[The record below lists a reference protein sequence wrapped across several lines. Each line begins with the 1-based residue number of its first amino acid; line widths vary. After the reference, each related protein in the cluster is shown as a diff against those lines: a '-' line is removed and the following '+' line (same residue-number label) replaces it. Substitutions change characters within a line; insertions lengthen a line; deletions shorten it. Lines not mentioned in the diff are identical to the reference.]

1 MYILPVLLLN
11 IPAVKYYV
19 GSEVSNALSEKT
31 GAEVSIGRIDLSM
44 LKRIIIDDIAMK
56 DLNGKEML
64 SAPRMSVKLNI
75 LDLIN
80 GKISISS
87 AQLFGLKA
95 NLYKKSASEKPN
107 FQFLIDAFASKDTTK
122 KSPTNLE
129 ISSLIIRRS
138 ELSYNQLDDTDSIKL
153 SPKHINIKDISAHII
168 LNTLTN
174 DSLNLNIKKI
184 SLNETHGLSIK
195 KLALKLIA
203 GKSGARLSDFTL
215 QLPNSQIE
223 LPEAVCS
230 YKLEN
235 GKILDNSLKFRSEPL
250 KAVLLPDD
258 IGAFTGQKHR
268 FDEPITVLLETEG
281 TDKEIKIK
289 TFDLQHADNLTIKA
303 TAEAAKTET
312 SWHWDARLRTLKT
325 SSEGIERI
333 LKNID
338 KDASLPAIVSNLGSI
353 SMQGTASGA
362 NSDFE
367 TNSRLLTESGQ
378 VSLHTTKIGNKISG
392 IISTEDLDLGKL
404 TGNADMGVF
413 KGNVSGETLLS
424 EGKPADS
431 KVIANIGSFIYK
443 GNEYADA
450 KLEAEYKQNKTV
462 KLIASANDENGD
474 IDIEALHNMA
484 GTTSTNFKITA
495 FGLNPGAIGI
505 TDKWQDSSFDFAL
518 QGNIQGKDFNNPQ
531 GELHL
536 DNLIMHSNEG
546 DYKLDN
552 LDLIV
557 KQKPGGMEGAKLT
570 SDFGQIG
577 IEGDFQYA
585 TLLNSL
591 KNIISNR
598 LPTLPGFENTA
609 KTNNK
614 INVSA
619 VINNSE
625 FAERLLGIPLE
636 LHEPAHLFA
645 ELDDSDKKIHINL
658 SAKHF
663 KYGGKTYQD
672 GFIYVTSPDNK
683 INATANLKMLSD
695 KGETSRYTINSRAE
709 NDQIKSN
716 IDFESHGRHTIK
728 GNLNAD
734 ARFFKDEKNRQT
746 ASIKVLPSEIITG
759 DTIWDV
765 SSSDIIYYKDHLEIG
780 SFSIRHQD
788 QHININGLAEKES
801 DDEIRLN
808 MKDVNV
814 SYILDLVN
822 FHSVEFAGLASGNVK
837 MKDLFSD
844 PTINASLNVKNFL
857 FETGSLG
864 TLAADAV
871 WNLEDGNINI
881 DALAKEDSTNHT
893 VIKGFV
899 SPKRKE
905 INLDVT
911 ANGSNLEFL
920 KNYCSSF
927 ASDINLRAH
936 GRLNVVG
943 PFKNIQLVGNAEAS
957 GSVRIKPLNTS
968 YTLEKVAVKLIPDD
982 MEFVNATIKDIYGHE
997 GVVNGH
1003 LRHQHLGRWTYD
1015 LRIDME
1021 NLLALD
1027 LRTFG
1032 EDTFYGTAYATG
1044 FCTIKG
1050 KSGRVDIDV
1059 NATPQEGSKIVYNAS
1074 SPDRINDGFI
1084 HWKDRNAP
1092 EKTASASSKD
1102 GKKEPE
1108 NKISSDLFLNL
1119 LIHCTPDATLQVL
1132 MDERSGDYIALN
1144 GDGNITA
1151 TYHDKGTFNMYGT
1164 YYVDHGTYRLTIQ
1177 DVLKREF
1184 DFKPGG
1190 SISFGGDAFDANLNL
1205 QAQYTLNSVP
1215 LSDINIG
1222 QSFTNNNI
1230 RVDCIMNISGTPG
1243 RPFVDFSLDMPTVAS
1258 DAKQMI
1264 MNVMNTHEEMN
1275 QQVLYLLA
1283 VGRFLNQENNSSSQ
1297 SQRQSQ
1303 TSLAMQS
1310 ILSGTISQQLS
1321 TMLENVI
1328 DNKQWNLGANIST
1341 GDEGFNNAEYEGLVS
1356 GRLFNN
1362 RLLFNGQFGYR
1373 DNPNATSSFIGD
1385 FDLRYLLVPTGSTA
1399 IRVYNQTNNKYF
1411 TKNTLNTQGVGL
1423 IIKKD
1428 FGGWRDF
1435 FRWRKNK
1442 KASPRSLTTPPQ

>member
-11 IPAVKYYV
+11 IPAVKSFV
-19 GSEVSNALSEKT
+19 GSEVSEVLKEKT
-31 GAEVSIGRIDLSM
+31 GAEVTIGQIDLGM
-44 LKRIIIDDIAMK
+44 LNRIIIDNVTIK
-56 DLNGKEML
+56 DLEGKEML
-64 SAPRMSVKLNI
+64 IAPRLSVKLNI
-75 LDLIN
+75 IDLIN

-122 KSPTNLE
+122 KSSTNLE

-138 ELSYNQLDDTDSIKL
+138 ELSFNQLDDKDNTKI

-184 SLNETHGLSIK
+184 ALNETHGLSIK
-195 KLALKLIA
+195 KLSLKLNA
-203 GKSGARLSDFTL
+203 GKSGAMLSNFTL

-223 LPEAVCS
+223 LPEAWCS
-230 YKLEN
+230 YKVEN
-235 GKILDNSLKFRSEPL
+235 GQIIENSLRFGSTPL
-250 KAVLLPDD
+250 KAELLLSD
-258 IGAFTGQKHR
+258 ISALTGLKYNSNQ
-268 FDEPITVLLETEG
+268 PITLFSEIEG
-281 TDKEIKIK
+281 TDKKATVKNLEV
-289 TFDLQHADNLTIKA
+289 QHADNLSLKV
-303 TAEAAKTET
+303 TAEAFKKGS
-312 SWHWDARLRTLKT
+312 SWHWDARLRNLKT
-325 SSEGIERI
+325 SSEGIGNI
-333 LKNID
+333 LKSID
-338 KDASLPAIVSNLGSI
+338 NNASLPAIAANLGNIFIKGEISGVDSDFKASSNL
-353 SMQGTASGA
+353 M
-362 NSDFE
+362 
-367 TNSRLLTESGQ
+367 TESGQ
-378 VSLHTTKIGNKISG
+378 VILHSTKNGNKISAG
-392 IISTEDLDLGKL
+392 IKTEDLNLGRL
-404 TGNADMGVF
+404 TGNADLGIFMGDA
-413 KGNVSGETLLS
+413 SGEALLSDGRPLNAKATVKVKSFTYKDNEYTDALFDATLLK
-424 EGKPADS
+424 E
-431 KVIANIGSFIYK
+431 NT
-443 GNEYADA
+443 
-450 KLEAEYKQNKTV
+450 L
-462 KLIASANDENGD
+462 KLIASVNDENGD
-474 IDIEALHNMA
+474 IDIEALHNMEGA
-484 GTTSTNFKITA
+484 TSTEFKIA
-495 FGLNPGAIGI
+495 AYGLNPEAIGI
-505 TDKWQDSSFDFAL
+505 TDKWKDSNFDFAFR
-518 QGNIQGKDFNNPQ
+518 GKIHGKNLTNPE

-552 LDLIV
+552 LDITV
-557 KQKPGGMEGAKLT
+557 KQKPGGLEEAKLT
-570 SDFGQIG
+570 SDFGQVNVYG
-577 IEGDFQYA
+577 NFQLSS
-585 TLLNSL
+585 LLSSL
-591 KNIISNR
+591 KNIISTQ

-614 INVSA
+614 INLYANITKSD
-619 VINNSE
+619 
-625 FAERLLGIPLE
+625 FANRMLGFPLV
-636 LHEPAHLFA
+636 LHEPAHLIA
-645 ELDDSDKKIHINL
+645 ELDDSEQNINIRFD
-658 SAKHF
+658 AKHF
-663 KYGGKTYQD
+663 EYQGKTYRD
-672 GFIYVTSPDNK
+672 GYLVLNSYDNS
-683 INATANLKMLSD
+683 INARGNLEMLSE
-695 KGETSRYTINSRAE
+695 KGETSRYTVNSRAKD
-709 NDQIKSN
+709 DQINSN
-716 IDFESHGRHTIK
+716 IEFESHGRHTIK
-728 GNLNAD
+728 GKLNANT
-734 ARFFKDEKNRQT
+734 RFFKDEANRQT
-746 ASIKVLPSEIITG
+746 ASIKVLPSEIVTG
-759 DTIWDV
+759 DTIWNV
-765 SSSDIIYYKDHLEIG
+765 ASSDIIYYKDHLEIDK
-780 SFSIRHQD
+780 FIIQHED
-788 QHININGLAEKES
+788 QHININGLADKDS

-808 MKDVNV
+808 LKDVNV

-822 FHSVEFAGLASGNVK
+822 FHSVEFAGLASGDIKVR
-837 MKDLFSD
+837 DLFSD
-844 PTINASLNVKNFL
+844 PTINASLDVKNFL

-864 TLAADAV
+864 TLSADAV

-881 DALAKEDSTNHT
+881 DAIAVEDDTNNT
-893 VIKGFV
+893 TIKGFV

-936 GRLNVVG
+936 GRLNIVG
-943 PFKNIQLVGNAEAS
+943 PFKNIQLVGDAEAS
-957 GSVRIKPLNTS
+957 GSVRITPLNTS
-968 YTLEKVAVKLIPDD
+968 YTLEKVPVKLVPDD
-982 MEFVNATIKDIYGHE
+982 IEFANAVVKDIHGHE
-997 GVVNGH
+997 GIVNGH
-1003 LRHQHLGRWTYD
+1003 LRHQHLGRWTFD

-1032 EDTFYGTAYATG
+1032 DDTFYGTAYATG
-1044 FCTIKG
+1044 FCTIEG
-1050 KSGRVDIDV
+1050 KSGEVKINV

-1074 SPDRINDGFI
+1074 SPDRISDGFI
-1084 HWKDRNAP
+1084 KWKDRNAP
-1092 EKTASASSKD
+1092 EETVSVSVKD

-1108 NKISSDLFLNL
+1108 KKISSDLFLNL

-1144 GDGNITA
+1144 GNGTINA
-1151 TYHDKGTFNMYGT
+1151 TYHDKGTFNMFGN

-1184 DFKPGG
+1184 DFKQGG
-1190 SISFGGDAFDANLNL
+1190 SIGFVGDAFDAQLNL

-1243 RPFVDFSLDMPTVAS
+1243 RPFVDFTLDMPTVAS

-1264 MNVMNTHEEMN
+1264 MNVMNTNEEMN

-1283 VGRFLNQENNSSSQ
+1283 IGRFLNQENNSSSQ

-1385 FDLRYLLVPTGSTA
+1385 FDLRYLLVPTGSAA

-1442 KASPRSLTTPPQ
+1442 KASPGL